1 MSTREVGVGSV
12 QIGGKNP
19 LALIAGPC
27 VIEGEEHLL
36 GIAERLQEICGKLE
50 IPLVG
55 RRSSR
60 PSGAVSSSLKAPRWR
75 AGVPSPTK
83 RKVYG

>member
-1 MSTREVGVGSV
+1 MGSKYADGESVRMSTREVRVGSV
-12 QIGGKNP
+12 HIGGKNP

-50 IPLVG
+50 AMGGIKHHWVTQRLYDLQ
-55 RRSSR
+55 SSHIHH
-60 PSGAVSSSLKAPRWR
+60 
-75 AGVPSPTK
+75 
-83 RKVYG
+83 